1 MNVKNRENFLLFN
14 IKLSLF
20 CLYLAISSQ
29 NAIAPI
35 TCLGHNINIDIHNKN
50 FNEKI

>member
-1 MNVKNRENFLLFN
+1 MLKAGRF
-14 IKLSLF
+14 F
-20 CLYLAISSQ
+20 CYLILNPVFSADISLYLHH

-50 FNEKI
+50 FNEKV

>member
-1 MNVKNRENFLLFN
+1 MLKAGR
-14 IKLSLF
+14 IF
-20 CLYLAISSQ
+20 CYLILNSVYSAFISLYLHH

-35 TCLGHNINIDIHNKN
+35 TCLGHYINIDIHNKN